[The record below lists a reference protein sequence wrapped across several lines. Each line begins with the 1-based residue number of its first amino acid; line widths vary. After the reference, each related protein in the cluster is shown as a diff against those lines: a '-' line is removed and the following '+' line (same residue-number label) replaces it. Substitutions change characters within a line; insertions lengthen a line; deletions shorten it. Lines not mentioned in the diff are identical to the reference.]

1 MKNIDDKTCDS
12 LKILGDYWTLRIIAA
27 LEDEPLRF
35 CELQRQV
42 DNLNPVTLTGRL
54 KRLEQG
60 GLVDRNDQDGASVVY
75 SLADL
80 GRSALGVLRSI
91 EKFSKALSSQKS

>member
-27 LEDEPLRF
+27 LEEGPTRF

-54 KRLEQG
+54 KKLEQS
-60 GLVDRNDQDGASVVY
+60 GLIDRDDQDGASVVY
-75 SLADL
+75 SLTKL
-80 GRSALGVLRSI
+80 GSNALGVLHSI
-91 EKFSKALSSQKS
+91 KKFSKARAQA